1 MTTRL
6 GRITIS
12 VAELSSAL
20 DLYEGVL
27 GLTRKYANDEL
38 AMLTTEDPA
47 VEVLLHRREPS
58 RGDFA
63 VAPTFAVDDVD
74 GTTAAAVVAGAEV
87 VDEPSDQP
95 WGERQA
101 VLRDQDGHILCVVSP
116 IPDEAPEIL

>member
-20 DLYEGVL
+20 ELYEGVL
-27 GLTRKYANDEL
+27 GLTREYTNDEL
-38 AMLTTEDPA
+38 AMLTTDDPA

-74 GTTAAAVVAGAEV
+74 GTTAAAVVVGAEV

-101 VLRDQDGHILCVVSP
+101 VLRDPDGHILCVVSP
-116 IPDEAPEIL
+116 IPDESPEIL